1 VTYGNRYRPLEKEK
15 LCRGQCQSISLL
27 FDSDHYTSPIEACF
41 PLTLTTDFFFF
52 SGFMSTSPPAAPYSR
67 KNPFPARLLVSEKL
81 NREGSEKETW
91 HYEFSLAGSGFQYE
105 VGDSMGIHPH
115 NNPQLVQDLLD
126 ALHFSGEEQVKN
138 KEGESFSIREG
149 LLKHYQITQPS
160 KQFLE
165 AVAEQSQDATGLRE
179 LWHPERRKELEQY
192 LWGREM
198 IDFLLDAPSIRFTP
212 DELVSKL
219 RKLLPRLY
227 SIASS
232 LRAFPD
238 QVHFV
243 VASVRYESHRRQR
256 EGVASTYLADRI
268 DGNTP
273 VPMFVHVAKG
283 FRLPEDTDKPIIM
296 VGPGTG
302 VAPFRAYLQERKAIG
317 ASGRNWLFFGEQRAR
332 CDYFYRDE
340 FESFHKEGV
349 LTRLH
354 TAFSRDQAYKIYVQ
368 HRLLENAKEVYAW
381 LQEGAH
387 FYVCGDEARMAKDVD
402 VALHQIVEKEGGLS
416 PEAAAA
422 YVEALRKE
430 KRYKRDVY

>member
-1 VTYGNRYRPLEKEK
+1 
-15 LCRGQCQSISLL
+15 
-27 FDSDHYTSPIEACF
+27 
-41 PLTLTTDFFFF
+41 
-52 SGFMSTSPPAAPYSR
+52 MSTPPAGPYSR
-67 KNPFPARLLVSEKL
+67 KNPFPARLLVNLKL
-81 NREGSEKETW
+81 NREGSEKETR
-91 HYEFSLAGSGFQYE
+91 HYEFSLAGSGFEYE
-105 VGDSMGIHPH
+105 VGDSMGIHPQ

-138 KEGESFSIREG
+138 KEGETFSIREG

-165 AVAEQSQDATGLRE
+165 AMVERSPDAGE
-179 LWHPERRKELEQY
+179 LPELLHPDRKKDLEHY
-192 LWGREM
+192 LWGRE
-198 IDFLLDAPSIRFTP
+198 IVDFLLNAPSIRFTP
-212 DELVSKL
+212 DEFVTKL

-232 LRAFPD
+232 LKAFPE

-243 VASVRYESHRRQR
+243 VASVRYESLGRNR
-256 EGVASTYLADRI
+256 EGVASTYLADRMDEKTTI
-268 DGNTP
+268 
-273 VPMFVHVAKG
+273 PMFVHVAKG

-317 ASGRNWLFFGEQRAR
+317 ASGRNWLFFGEQRSQ
-332 CDYFYRDE
+332 CDYFYRNE
-340 FESFHKEGV
+340 FESLQKEGV
-349 LTRLH
+349 LTKLH
-354 TAFSRDQAYKIYVQ
+354 TAFSRDQPHKVYVQ
-368 HRLLENAKEVYAW
+368 HRLLENAKDVYAW

-416 PEAAAA
+416 PESAAA
-422 YVEALRKE
+422 YVEGLRKE

>member
-1 VTYGNRYRPLEKEK
+1 L
-15 LCRGQCQSISLL
+15 I
-27 FDSDHYTSPIEACF
+27 FAF
-41 PLTLTTDFFFF
+41 PANIFP
-52 SGFMSTSPPAAPYSR
+52 GFMSTPSLAAPYSR
-67 KNPFPARLLVSEKL
+67 KNPFPSRLLVSEKL

-126 ALHFSGEEQVKN
+126 ALHFSGDEQVRN
-138 KEGESFSIREG
+138 KEGETFSIREG

-165 AVAEQSQDATGLRE
+165 AIVEQSQDASELRE
-179 LWHPERRKELEQY
+179 LMHPDRKKELDHY
-192 LWGREM
+192 LWGREI
-198 IDFLLDAPSIRFTP
+198 IDFLLGAPSVRFSP
-212 DELVSKL
+212 DEFVSKL

-232 LRAFPD
+232 LKAFPD

-243 VASVRYESHRRQR
+243 VASVRYESYRRKR
-256 EGVASTYLADRI
+256 EGVASTYLADRL
-268 DGNTP
+268 DRNAP

-283 FRLPEDTDKPIIM
+283 FRLPEDTDQPIIM

-317 ASGRNWLFFGEQRAR
+317 ASGKNWLFFGEQRSR
-332 CDYFYRDE
+332 CDYFYQNE
-340 FESFHKEGV
+340 FESLQREGI

-354 TAFSRDQAYKIYVQ
+354 TAFSRDQTYKVYVQ
-368 HRLLENAKEVYAW
+368 QRLLENAKEVYAW
-381 LQEGAH
+381 LQDGAH

-402 VALHQIVEKEGGLS
+402 LALHQIVEKEGALS
-416 PEAAAA
+416 PEDASA
-422 YVEALRKE
+422 YIEALKKE